1 MPRFLPVHWSLTVPD
16 PVNSPRIF
24 LSSVAPRAR
33 QERLIMILILIS
45 AIVFAGVLPF
55 AQRQLPQIWGFI
67 PVYQSAIIVN
77 DLVTA
82 ALLIG
87 QFTLLRSPGLL
98 VLSAGYFFTSTMA
111 VVHMLSFPGLFAPT
125 GLLGAG
131 PQTTAWLYMFRHGGF
146 PLALIGYTL
155 LQEAPRTRQAHLRQA
170 AHPVLW
176 CATLILLLTGG
187 LTALA
192 TGSTSPLPE
201 IMRGHGYT
209 NAMSPTVSIVWS
221 LNVLAAMLLWR
232 YRRRSLL
239 HLWCTVVAVASVFD
253 VALSTVFN
261 HGRFD
266 FGFYAGRAY
275 GLIASGFVLVA
286 LIIEHARLYAML
298 VTALEN
304 ESTERRRALDKTRQ
318 LNEVNEHLEQRVW
331 ERTAQLS
338 TTNEELR
345 QEIAE
350 RRRTEQALERSR
362 EELREL
368 ATISSRAR
376 EEERRR
382 LSRELH
388 DQLAQSLAALKV
400 DIQMLE
406 HKLAPANAA
415 GAKRLKLMEQAVDE
429 MISETRRLASDLR
442 PSMLDDLGLAPACR
456 WLIQSFQR
464 RHRIHCELTITPEQL
479 ELPEPFASTVYRVLQ
494 ECLANIARHSGASLV
509 QVRLAH
515 DASNVVLA
523 VHDNGVGFDPAH
535 PRKELSFGLVG
546 LRERAYLVQGNL
558 RIESSPESGT
568 LIELTIPHTP
578 VALPQTPPAT
588 PSPQPHLT

>member
-1 MPRFLPVHWSLTVPD
+1 MPDSA
-16 PVNSPRIF
+16 NSPRIF
-24 LSSVAPRAR
+24 LSSVAPRAW
-33 QERLIMILILIS
+33 QERLMLILILIS
-45 AIVFAGVLPF
+45 AVVFAAMLPF
-55 AQRQLPQIWGFI
+55 AQHQLHQIWGFI
-67 PVYQSAIIVN
+67 PVYQSAIIIN

-98 VLSAGYFFTSTMA
+98 ILASGYFFTATMA

-131 PQTTAWLYMFRHGGF
+131 PQTTAWLYMFWHGGF
-146 PLALIGYTL
+146 PLALIGYAL
-155 LQEAPRTRQAHLRQA
+155 LQEVARTRQARLRHA
-170 AHPVLW
+170 ARPVLW
-176 CATLILLLTGG
+176 SAALILLLTWG

-192 TGSTSPLPE
+192 TGSASPLPE
-201 IMRGHGYT
+201 IMRGHGYAY
-209 NAMSPTVSIVWS
+209 AMSPTVSVVWG
-221 LNVLAAMLLWR
+221 LNVLSAAILWR

-266 FGFYAGRAY
+266 VGFYAGRAY

-286 LIIEHARLYAML
+286 LIIEYARLYAML

-304 ESTERRRALDKTRQ
+304 ESAERRRALDKTRQ
-318 LNEVNEHLEQRVW
+318 LNEANEHLEQRVW
-331 ERTAQLS
+331 QRTAQLS

-400 DIQMLE
+400 DIQMME
-406 HKLAPANAA
+406 HKLTPPDEPL
-415 GAKRLKLMEQAVDE
+415 AKRLKLMEQAVDN
-429 MISETRRLASDLR
+429 MIGETRRLASDLR

-456 WLIQSFQR
+456 WLVQSFQR
-464 RHRIHCELTITPEQL
+464 RHRIQCELTITPEQL
-479 ELPEPFASTVYRVLQ
+479 ELPEPYASTVYRVLQ
-494 ECLANIARHSGASLV
+494 ECLANVARHAGASLV
-509 QVRLAH
+509 QVRLAD
-515 DASNVVLA
+515 DASGVVLS
-523 VHDNGVGFDPAH
+523 VRDNGVGFDPAH

-558 RIESSPESGT
+558 RIESSAESGT
-568 LIELTIPHTP
+568 LIELTIPLGP
-578 VALPQTPPAT
+578 VTQPPAQ
-588 PSPQPHLT
+588 PPAASPQPHAT